1 MNRQGVGGVCGESR
15 KGAEMLVAPAIASG
29 MEKRSGAKHGK
40 RGCAPP
46 NVPMGPHSSMGSP
59 MTFMI
64 RPRVAR
70 PTGICDGRGRG
81 GRVGFAFRLV
91 FCTGIRA
98 LAGTRSNAVTI
109 RNTHLNRASRVDH
122 ALSANETFGGVHGN
136 RADSVL
142 AEVLRDLEHEPDLVA
157 LHCGD
162 EAGWDGSE
170 NAAMSESR
178 ARGGGNSRVSIAP
191 GVRRVP
197 SRADMMGGSSP
208 SNCTSTTAPITWVT
222 RPSAAAFAAA
232 AAANPR
238 AKEASGLITRLAME
252 RCVWP
257 TSGKLRANPAR
268 EIPVVADR
276 RACLERLPVTRE
288 KRLMVMTLQ
297 RFLLLLEGCLR
308 DQL

>member
-1 MNRQGVGGVCGESR
+1 M
-15 KGAEMLVAPAIASG
+15 
-29 MEKRSGAKHGK
+29 
-40 RGCAPP
+40 
-46 NVPMGPHSSMGSP
+46 
-59 MTFMI
+59 
-64 RPRVAR
+64 
-70 PTGICDGRGRG
+70 
-81 GRVGFAFRLV
+81 
-91 FCTGIRA
+91 
-98 LAGTRSNAVTI
+98 
-109 RNTHLNRASRVDH
+109 
-122 ALSANETFGGVHGN
+122 
-136 RADSVL
+136 
-142 AEVLRDLEHEPDLVA
+142 LRDLEHEPDLVA

-162 EAGWDGSE
+162 EAGWDWSE
-170 NAAMSESR
+170 NAALGEESR
-178 ARGGGNSRVSIAP
+178 GDGNSRVSIAP

>member
-1 MNRQGVGGVCGESR
+1 MC
-15 KGAEMLVAPAIASG
+15 ASD
-29 MEKRSGAKHGK
+29 
-40 RGCAPP
+40 
-46 NVPMGPHSSMGSP
+46 VPMGPHSSMGSP

-70 PTGICDGRGRG
+70 PTGICHGRGPG

-91 FCTGIRA
+91 FWHGDPRSRE
-98 LAGTRSNAVTI
+98 RSNAVTI
-109 RNTHLNRASRVDH
+109 RETHLNRASRVDD
-122 ALSANETFGGVHGN
+122 ALSANETFGRVHGN

-142 AEVLRDLEHEPDLVA
+142 SEMLRDLEHEPDLVA

-162 EAGWDGSE
+162 EAGWDWSE
-170 NAAMSESR
+170 NAALGEESR
-178 ARGGGNSRVSIAP
+178 GDGNSRVSIAP

-288 KRLMVMTLQ
+288 KRLMMMTLQ
-297 RFLLLLEGCLR
+297 RFLLLHEGCLR